1 MLQFALKIILG
12 DSIPG
17 FDVLCQTHVQFS
29 KMRPK
34 LAALSSWV
42 SFFQDSFHLEEK
54 GES

>member
-17 FDVLCQTHVQFS
+17 FDVLCQTHVQCS